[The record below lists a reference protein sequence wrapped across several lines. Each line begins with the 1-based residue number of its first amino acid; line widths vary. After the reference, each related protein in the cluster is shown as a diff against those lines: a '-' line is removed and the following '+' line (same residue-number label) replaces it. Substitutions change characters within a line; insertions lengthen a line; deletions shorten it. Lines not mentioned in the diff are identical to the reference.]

1 MGALGHAPEEGL
13 TRLPETLGRAGGGKG
28 LRQGSLRRELWNL
41 PNVLT
46 LGRVVIIPPFVLY
59 TYYADALHSF
69 LAAAI
74 FALAAAT
81 DILDGWLA
89 RRMNLVTVLG
99 KFMDPLADKLIVM
112 AALVMLTR
120 LGRVAS
126 GVVIL
131 LLARDLIVSGLRMI
145 AVSEGVILQASQGGK
160 WKTAIQVFGIMGL
173 LIHYSHP
180 VDFLFGTWVIDFNAV
195 GTWLLYVSMVW
206 SITSAIG
213 YFQAFWRALPVSG
226 AAVNDG

>member
-1 MGALGHAPEEGL
+1 MGAVGDADEQELDAPASSPK
-13 TRLPETLGRAGGGKG
+13 RLR
-28 LRQGSLRRELWNL
+28 GSNLRRELWNL
-41 PNVLT
+41 PNMLT
-46 LGRVVIIPPFVLY
+46 LGRVLIIPPFVLY
-59 TYYADALHSF
+59 TYYADPLHSF
-69 LAAAI
+69 FAAAI

-89 RRMNLVTVLG
+89 RRMHLVTVLG

-145 AVSEGVILQASQGGK
+145 AISEGIVIQASQGGK

-180 VDFLFGTWVIDFNAV
+180 IDFLFGTWVIDFNAV

-213 YFQAFWRALPVSG
+213 YFRDFWKALPQVS
-226 AAVNDG
+226 AAVRKA

>member
-1 MGALGHAPEEGL
+1 MGTVGTPEPTL
-13 TRLPETLGRAGGGKG
+13 NPEPPRRIRGAN
-28 LRQGSLRRELWNL
+28 LRRELWNL
-41 PNVLT
+41 PNMLT
-46 LGRVVIIPPFVLY
+46 LGRVLIIPPFVLY
-59 TYYADALHSF
+59 TYYADPLHSF

-81 DILDGWLA
+81 DIVDGWLA

-99 KFMDPLADKLIVM
+99 KFMDPLADKLISM

-126 GVVIL
+126 GAVIL
-131 LLARDLIVSGLRMI
+131 LLARDLIINGLRVI
-145 AVSEGVILQASQGGK
+145 AISEGIVIPASQGGK

-180 VDFLFGTWVIDFNAV
+180 INFIFATWVIDFNAV

-206 SITSAIG
+206 SITSAVG
-213 YFQAFWRALPVSG
+213 YFQDFWKALPQASP
-226 AAVNDG
+226 NPSP